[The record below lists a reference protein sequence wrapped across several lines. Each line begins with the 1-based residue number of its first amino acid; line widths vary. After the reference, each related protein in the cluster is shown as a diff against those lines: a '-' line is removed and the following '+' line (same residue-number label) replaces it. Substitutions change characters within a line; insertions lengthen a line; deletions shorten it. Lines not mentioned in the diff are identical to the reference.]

1 MDKKEKFQKWV
12 RILTAPPFMA
22 LAMLGILFHVRPTV
36 FGGLGNYL
44 LAVLFLTL
52 FPLLAYP
59 LQPVFPHFKDKG
71 REGQRR
77 LAIWM
82 SATGYI
88 IGTAT
93 AYICCVS
100 FELKRIYLIY
110 LFSGMLMLL
119 FNKLIGIKAS
129 GHACGVVGPVVCL
142 FYSIGWPALI
152 GLLVLAAT
160 CIASLGM
167 KRHTWEELIV
177 GTAIPILA
185 AWTLWAWS
193 LFRFLC
199 KII

>member
-22 LAMLGILFHVRPTV
+22 LVMLGILFHVRPTV

-82 SATGYI
+82 SAVGYT
-88 IGTAT
+88 IGTAM
-93 AYICCVS
+93 AGILCVS

-110 LFSGMLMLL
+110 LFSGVLMLL
-119 FNKLIGIKAS
+119 FNKMLGIKAS
-129 GHACGVVGPVVCL
+129 GHACGVVGPVICLVC
-142 FYSIGWPALI
+142 SIGCSALI

-160 CIASLGM
+160 YIASLEM
-167 KRHTWEELIV
+167 KRHTWTELII
-177 GTAIPILA
+177 GSAIPILS
-185 AWTLWAWS
+185 AWTIWAWS

-199 KII
+199 